1 MKFVLLEGVSHSGRT
16 GIQGQPALVKE
27 IRAFIAAQR
36 TN

>member
-1 MKFVLLEGVSHSGRT
+1 VSHTGPT
-16 GIQGQPALVKE
+16 GIQGRPELVAE